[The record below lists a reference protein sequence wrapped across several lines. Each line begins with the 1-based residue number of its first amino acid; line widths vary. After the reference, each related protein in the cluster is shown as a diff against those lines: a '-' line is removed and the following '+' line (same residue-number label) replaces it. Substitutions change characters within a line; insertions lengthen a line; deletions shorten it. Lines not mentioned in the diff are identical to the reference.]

1 MVGAAGCA
9 SVDLR
14 LVEGRVVGPGF
25 VALGVAEVG
34 FVAPEDL
41 VPVGAAG
48 LDAVFVDEVPDDLF
62 EGDAAG
68 WEVEA
73 VECAVLR
80 VARRRRIYVEMAAW
94 IWKWGLAIE
103 LVRENRTAIIWFVPG
118 LITVGSS
125 YCFEARNGPAIRP

>member
-1 MVGAAGCA
+1 M
-9 SVDLR
+9 
-14 LVEGRVVGPGF
+14 
-25 VALGVAEVG
+25 ALGVAEVG

-73 VECAVLR
+73 WE
-80 VARRRRIYVEMAAW
+80 W
-94 IWKWGLAIE
+94 
-103 LVRENRTAIIWFVPG
+103 TF
-118 LITVGSS
+118 
-125 YCFEARNGPAIRP
+125 